1 MQLPI
6 EDLLIRAS
14 RVKQL
19 WQKFATDFQNQKELR
34 SNLSP
39 LSNIFRNR
47 ELEVFKSRRRL
58 W

>member
-6 EDLLIRAS
+6 EELLIRAS

-19 WQKFATDFQNQKELR
+19 WQKFVADFQNQKELR
-34 SNLSP
+34 SNASLP
-39 LSNIFRNR
+39 SNIFRNR
-47 ELEVFKSRRRL
+47 ELEVLKSRRRL

>member
-6 EDLLIRAS
+6 EELLVRAS

-19 WQKFATDFQNQKELR
+19 WQKFVADFQNQKELR
-34 SNLSP
+34 SNASLP
-39 LSNIFRNR
+39 SNIFRNR
-47 ELEVFKSRRRL
+47 ELEVLKSRRRL